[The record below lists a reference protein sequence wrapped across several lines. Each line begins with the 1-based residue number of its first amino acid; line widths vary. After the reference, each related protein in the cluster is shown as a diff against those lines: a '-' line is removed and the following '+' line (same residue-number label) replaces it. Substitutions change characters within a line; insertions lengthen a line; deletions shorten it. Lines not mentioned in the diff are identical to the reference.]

1 MTPGTVRT
9 ISRMTSRAPGTVMV
23 TSIMGMPPWAT
34 SSTAKRASSADEV
47 LIEGTRP
54 TSSTRFLR
62 SSLFMAEALPKG
74 PAGGDSRRRGRIG
87 LACQHYESREP
98 KFPATAV
105 DVSREWR
112 MIDSGKRWPKNMSPR
127 KRKAGKPKVSARKK
141 KPTAKKVKPSRASTS
156 KKRTANIK
164 TRGKASTA
172 EGISARVGV
181 DSESVEELLAEGQSF
196 EAEVV
201 NGVENAPDPDQGEV
215 RTRQL
220 PEDDVPEEYRE
231 RD

>member
-1 MTPGTVRT
+1 
-9 ISRMTSRAPGTVMV
+9 
-23 TSIMGMPPWAT
+23 
-34 SSTAKRASSADEV
+34 
-47 LIEGTRP
+47 
-54 TSSTRFLR
+54 
-62 SSLFMAEALPKG
+62 
-74 PAGGDSRRRGRIG
+74 
-87 LACQHYESREP
+87 
-98 KFPATAV
+98 
-105 DVSREWR
+105 

-172 EGISARVGV
+172 EAVSYGRRGLGARSGGQAGDTQGISARVGV

>member
-74 PAGGDSRRRGRIG
+74 PAAETPGGAVGSDFLVSIIEPGAEISSDRCGYVPGMEDDTLRQEAAKKQCHPEKEKRESRRS
-87 LACQHYESREP
+87 QHARRSQR
-98 KFPATAV
+98 
-105 DVSREWR
+105 
-112 MIDSGKRWPKNMSPR
+112 R
-127 KRKAGKPKVSARKK
+127 K
-141 KPTAKKVKPSRASTS
+141 
-156 KKRTANIK
+156 
-164 TRGKASTA
+164 
-172 EGISARVGV
+172 E
-181 DSESVEELLAEGQSF
+181 
-196 EAEVV
+196 
-201 NGVENAPDPDQGEV
+201 
-215 RTRQL
+215 
-220 PEDDVPEEYRE
+220 
-231 RD
+231 